1 MSFSKTARIALMAAI
16 AAMMAITLLGAWTGE
31 AEAARKYKDSTD
43 TEETRKGGSYK
54 EPGGKK
60 TFW

>member
-1 MSFSKTARIALMAAI
+1 MILSKTARIALVAAI
-16 AAMMAITLLGAWTGE
+16 AATMAIALLGAWTGQ

-43 TEETRKGGSYK
+43 TEETRQGGTYK